1 MNKLRELDLKLGTW
15 IAKKSGLVISTEAS
29 MGGAR
34 LPFPTLLT
42 AEKYECDLGK
52 MVEEVFPR
60 GLLLADSTE
69 RWQRIVEITGPQGTI
84 DPELWKHIQKFR
96 HLTRVKRVVRD
107 RVITTAYVTF
117 LALMHQTDATTI
129 GDFKYHDSGIGTGDE
144 AVGDTG
150 LGTPWGG
157 TRDVG
162 TQVASTNTYTSVA
175 TTTYN
180 ATKAITEHGLFNASS
195 SVTLMDRTKFAAIN
209 VVDTNQIQWTFV
221 ITYTAGG

>member
-1 MNKLRELDLKLGTW
+1 VFNIIKVLKKTKNHGFGGEIILRGN
-15 IAKKSGLVISTEAS
+15 
-29 MGGAR
+29 
-34 LPFPTLLT
+34 TLLT
-42 AEKYECDLGK
+42 AQRKQLTPEGHQILAQRRRGVPEKDWDSVLKELAK
-52 MVEEVFPR
+52 SSP
-60 GLLLADSTE
+60 GLWLPDNTL
-69 RWQRIVEITGPQGTI
+69 
-84 DPELWKHIQKFR
+84 
-96 HLTRVKRVVRD
+96 RVVKNHC
-107 RVITTAYVTF
+107 VTTAYVTF

-144 AVGDTG
+144 AVGDVG

-157 TRDVG
+157 ARDVG

-221 ITYTAGG
+221 ITFTAGG